1 MLALVID
8 QYSVNTNLDWSYHL
22 LSQSVLWPSCQLLLL
37 GPFYKSLSRSLSLSS
52 TLSDYHKLSVSLL
65 CQLDVRSIWQIK
77 SCRCSKLTWS
87 VELRIMYDPGISIPK
102 INDVQSSGFVFSD
115 ARSWFCRVLPSR
127 STSESLGSSDSV
139 PCFMLFVSMNK
150 RVAQHLRNPA
160 SAGPHQGLSYKEGGR
175 ETHHWNL
182 VTVSV
187 RDKLR
192 EKSHERWGWNIKMM
206 GANRVPLRK
215 TVWRRDNEK
224 T

>member
-115 ARSWFCRVLPSR
+115 ARSWFCRVCRLVLPVNHLAVVTPYR
-127 STSESLGSSDSV
+127 VLCFLYQWIRGWLNTSGT
-139 PCFMLFVSMNK
+139 
-150 RVAQHLRNPA
+150 RHLRGHIRA
-160 SAGPHQGLSYKEGGR
+160 SHIKREGER
-175 ETHHWNL
+175 HITETW
-182 VTVSV
+182 
-187 RDKLR
+187 
-192 EKSHERWGWNIKMM
+192 
-206 GANRVPLRK
+206 
-215 TVWRRDNEK
+215 WR
-224 T
+224 